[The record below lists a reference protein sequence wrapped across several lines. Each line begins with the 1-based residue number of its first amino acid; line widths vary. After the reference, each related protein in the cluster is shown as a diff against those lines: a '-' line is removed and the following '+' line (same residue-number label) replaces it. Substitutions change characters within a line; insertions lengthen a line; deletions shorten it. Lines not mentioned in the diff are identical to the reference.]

1 MAQTLDGE
9 RIAAGTLEAEF
20 SVDAVGEGSKV
31 HVDSE
36 EMSKDEIETI
46 IKRYE
51 QQFNMSSEELLQLS
65 DEGRASDERGI
76 VTWLLLLRYR

>member
-20 SVDAVGEGSKV
+20 TVDTVAEGNKV
-31 HVDSE
+31 RVDSE
-36 EMSKDEIETI
+36 EMSKDEIEAI

-51 QQFNMSSEELLQLS
+51 QQFNISSEELLRLS
-65 DEGRASDERGI
+65 DEGRAPDERGI